1 MIRIGD
7 ARICTKI
14 KKLGWTRT
22 TIEQIIIQHFDYWIF
37 NSAISITRKFNE
49 NFYSKNKIQ

>member
-14 KKLGWTRT
+14 KKLGWIRT
-22 TIEQIIIQHFDYWIF
+22 TMEQLIIQHFDYWIF
-37 NSAISITRKFNE
+37 NSAISITTKFNE
-49 NFYSKNKIQ
+49 NFLFKK